1 MQDITE
7 LQRRLTAALDRIGSG
22 LDRLGAV
29 SDGTEASDHQSLSA
43 ELEAERTRVR
53 ELEDR
58 LEDSRDRTGMRAP
71 DIEAELKR
79 CRALLE
85 SVEADRNRLKAGND
99 ALRAALRAAQA
110 AGDIADADAVNAT
123 MAAELDALRQVRESD
138 RTELDA
144 VLTALDTA
152 LQQQGAQGHA

>member
-29 SDGTEASDHQSLSA
+29 SDGTEASDHRSLSA
-43 ELEAERTRVR
+43 ELEAE
-53 ELEDR
+53 
-58 LEDSRDRTGMRAP
+58 
-71 DIEAELKR
+71 LKR
-79 CRALLE
+79 CRTLLE
-85 SVEADRNRLKAGND
+85 SVEVDRNRLKAGND

-110 AGDIADADAVNAT
+110 AGDIADTDAVNAA